1 VLVYHAAAS
10 PPAGGCNLMPL
21 EAQMVIARYLAVLAT
36 LTLFVAPGHA
46 QDGGIKIEK
55 FTHSEWTRGVAHK
68 N

>member
-1 VLVYHAAAS
+1 
-10 PPAGGCNLMPL
+10 
-21 EAQMVIARYLAVLAT
+21 MVIARYLAVLAA